1 MHLSSAAE
9 PVNLTTPKIRSGEQF
24 NRIGLYSNRWSKH
37 YKLMNNISL
46 AGHSGGSY
54 NFIGSNYAYAGPFKG
69 SFDGNNH
76 SISDFSCFSH
86 SNDNYVGLFAKVLEC
101 TIRNLKVISPNI
113 YINSYP
119 QSYVGPIA
127 GYVDNSDIS
136 GCSVVGGTVEG
147 SSYVGGLIGIC
158 QGSFIADCSSSASV
172 SGTSKVGGLIG
183 SSHNMFGFPDI
194 RDCYAQGAVTGDN
207 YVGGFIGNS
216 YHVAMVNCYSTGL
229 VSGNPDANVGGFSGY
244 NESQYPFENIVNGCF
259 WDVESSGEPNSAA
272 GTGLTTAQMKDQ
284 NTFIG
289 AGWDFVGEPAN
300 GGSDDWS
307 MPAGGGY
314 PILWHELA
322 VPPALPTFAG
332 GSGAVGDP
340 YLIETEA
347 QLNSIGHSPR
357 LMDKHFR
364 IISDLDMEGMK
375 YYMIARRP
383 YVFSGTFD
391 GAGHTI
397 SNILLEPEF
406 NMSYVGFIGGLN
418 GTGASIEN
426 LTLVDANIVSDWGW
440 GVGSLAGLNEGGTI
454 TNCHTL
460 NTHVVGMISVGG
472 LVGGNIWYGRISGCS
487 ATGIVSENTF
497 MSIIFSAVG
506 GLVGENVFWSDIDGS
521 YTKCNVSGDDC
532 VGGLIGTNVIYGII
546 TNCYSQGSVTGTV
559 DHIGGFIGRNIGGT
573 EANYCYSSSVV
584 TGPAGTDSVGGFVGE
599 MRTIGKEYYTACFW
613 DSEINPGLPGI
624 GNEVDPNVVSESTAN
639 MQTESTFTDAGWD
652 FVGETVNGP
661 NDIWDICE
669 GMNYP
674 KLSRQIPPLGD
685 FGCPDGV
692 DFFDF
697 SFFSEQWAEEN
708 CAASND
714 CDGRDLDLLGSV
726 DIKDL
731 RIFADNWLAGL

>member
-1 MHLSSAAE
+1 
-9 PVNLTTPKIRSGEQF
+9 
-24 NRIGLYSNRWSKH
+24 
-37 YKLMNNISL
+37 
-46 AGHSGGSY
+46 
-54 NFIGSNYAYAGPFKG
+54 
-69 SFDGNNH
+69 
-76 SISDFSCFSH
+76 
-86 SNDNYVGLFAKVLEC
+86 
-101 TIRNLKVISPNI
+101 
-113 YINSYP
+113 
-119 QSYVGPIA
+119 
-127 GYVDNSDIS
+127 
-136 GCSVVGGTVEG
+136 
-147 SSYVGGLIGIC
+147 
-158 QGSFIADCSSSASV
+158 
-172 SGTSKVGGLIG
+172 
-183 SSHNMFGFPDI
+183 
-194 RDCYAQGAVTGDN
+194 
-207 YVGGFIGNS
+207 
-216 YHVAMVNCYSTGL
+216 
-229 VSGNPDANVGGFSGY
+229 
-244 NESQYPFENIVNGCF
+244 
-259 WDVESSGEPNSAA
+259 
-272 GTGLTTAQMKDQ
+272 
-284 NTFIG
+284 
-289 AGWDFVGEPAN
+289 
-300 GGSDDWS
+300 

-314 PILWHELA
+314 PILWHELG

-332 GSGAVGDP
+332 GSGSVGDP

-347 QLNSIGHSPR
+347 QLNSIGHNPR
-357 LMDKHFR
+357 LMDKHFEL
-364 IISDLDMEGMK
+364 ISDLDLNGIK
-375 YYMIARRP
+375 YYMISNRP

-406 NMSYVGFIGGLN
+406 NMSYVGFIGGLK

-440 GVGSLAGLNEGGTI
+440 GVGSLSGLNEGGTI

-726 DIKDL
+726 DIRDL